1 MARPDPPSPALVAVG
16 VGALLFI
23 FIAGLVFADGPS
35 PGKLVVL
42 GVLLAAVGLGAS
54 GCATRTVD
62 RRRYGPSTVD
72 SLTTVRHR

>member
-42 GVLLAAVGLGAS
+42 GVLLAAVGLGALWLRDQD
-54 GCATRTVD
+54 G
-62 RRRYGPSTVD
+62 
-72 SLTTVRHR
+72 